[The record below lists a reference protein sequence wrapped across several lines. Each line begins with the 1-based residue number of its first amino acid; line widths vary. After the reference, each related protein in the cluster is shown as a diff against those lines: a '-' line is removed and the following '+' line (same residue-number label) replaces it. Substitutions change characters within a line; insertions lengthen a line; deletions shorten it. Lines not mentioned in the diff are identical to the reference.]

1 MYIISYILL
10 YLYITRSIKL
20 KKKKDLLYI
29 YWICV
34 NIPVFEVGYCSKIT
48 HVWIVWLG
56 LEVTGLEEEEEEE
69 TEVGVGAEAAGE
81 EEAEGDAAT
90 KHKWQQ
96 RS

>member
-34 NIPVFEVGYCSKIT
+34 NIFEVGYCSKIT

-69 TEVGVGAEAAGE
+69 ETEVEVGAEAAGE